1 MTDAAWKIPGGGNSF
16 PFDNFGDFI
25 TGLVFEFEPNLTQ
38 TDGDGKPK
46 TFPGG
51 AEKKMHRVGLHV
63 LESSNPQYVQG
74 MDVSVYLKGGA
85 KLNPDG
91 SGPTQAVV
99 LAAIK
104 GATGMNDLQPGA
116 KLTLQYTGELPSKDR
131 MTQPTKLYKAW
142 YVVPAM
148 GVPGAPADAAPV
160 AGPTVAAQAAPV
172 ATPQP
177 VPAPVVTQVSP
188 AGPPVATP
196 AQPAAL
202 TPEQEAAIAAALAP
216 ATPAQ
221 EAWET
226 DPRVAPLRAKGV
238 PDATIRSV
246 LGI

>member
-1 MTDAAWKIPGGGNSF
+1 MTDPWKIPGGGNSF

-38 TDGDGKPK
+38 TDKDGKPK
-46 TFPGG
+46 CFAGG
-51 AEKKMHRVGLHV
+51 QEMKMHRVGLHV
-63 LESSNPQYVQG
+63 LESSNPQYAQG

-104 GATGMNDLQPGA
+104 AATGMNDLQPGA
-116 KLTLQYTGELPSKDR
+116 KLTLQYVAEGTSKDR
-131 MTQPTKLYKAW
+131 MTQPPKYYKAW

-148 GVPGAPADAAPV
+148 GVPGATAEAPPA
-160 AGPTVAAQAAPV
+160 AGPTVATPVAQAVTPPPGSAPATV
-172 ATPQP
+172 TPQP
-177 VPAPVVTQVSP
+177 AAP
-188 AGPPVATP
+188 GIATSAP
-196 AQPAAL
+196 TADASAL

-216 ATPAQ
+216 AA
-221 EAWET
+221 ESWES
-226 DPRVAPLRAKGV
+226 DPRVAPLRAKNV